1 MLPGQMLPG
10 QMSPWQLESVLDVP
24 RTYVQSLVKIVLSS
38 AVLVVVLTV
47 TGVKQSQLQVF
58 RLKTE
63 VWQLDK
69 MKMSQLSR
77 T

>member
-1 MLPGQMLPG
+1 MLPG

-63 VWQLDK
+63 VWQNDHE
-69 MKMSQLSR
+69 
-77 T
+77 